1 MSDSG
6 FVALDLAAGGVLLP
20 IVLRFHLD
28 SCLIEPFHCELV
40 DVPDDSVWGC
50 VP

>member
-1 MSDSG
+1 MSERG
-6 FVALDLAAGGVLLP
+6 FVALDLAEGGVLLP
-20 IVLRFHLD
+20 MVVRFHLD
-28 SCLIEPFHCELV
+28 SCAIEPFHCELV